1 MRQDRTKLIID
12 IFLII
17 FLIISVILSVN
28 FYTKID
34 NLAVSASSLNI
45 FFYWAYFLL
54 ALTVLFAFIIGPLL
68 GFIQNPKSAIKGI
81 ISIIVLLLIFG
92 LAYSFS
98 STTPIELNITIKNI
112 DFALRLA
119 DTAINSMYILGFLG
133 ILAIVVAELKELLH

>member
-17 FLIISVILSVN
+17 FLIISVILAVN

-98 STTPIELNITIKNI
+98 STTPVDLNITIKNI

-119 DTAINSMYILGFLG
+119 DTAINAMYILGFLG